1 MATLRDLTRA
11 DFLRLGAAAAGAAV
25 LGGRRPAGAAAFADT
40 VLVGGKVVTMDAAD
54 SEGQAIALR
63 AGLVDL
69 VGSDAAVMAL
79 AGPQTQVIDLR
90 GRTVTPGLI
99 DSHLHFQVVPQ
110 FGGFYIDF
118 MPPAVTTLAAM
129 QDKLAAEVAKVPA
142 GTWIQAVYT
151 AIDGL
156 QSPSRQQLDVVSPEH
171 PVFMMQL
178 GGHYATANT
187 MALTVAKITSETP
200 NPTGGILERDEQG
213 ELTGRLYN
221 HQAMDMVRRWS
232 PRYGDERI
240 VEGIVTTQ
248 PLFASVGVTSYH
260 DTNIRGADT
269 VADYQSVARAGKMT
283 LRSTLYFT
291 LEYPG
296 DLTPALE
303 QLEHYQDP
311 FCRLAGAKF
320 LIDGQAPTA
329 YCYEPHNGVSWETTT
344 WDQTA
349 FKQAV
354 RALHDAGMQI
364 AVHCAGDRSVD
375 LVLDAYEEAMNANP
389 RPDPRH
395 RIEHCILSKPAS
407 TQRIK
412 DLGVCI
418 STQPQFIR
426 MGGDY
431 YPTIFGDER
440 MSRLIVTREWLDAGI
455 PVAISSDAPT
465 TPWHQP
471 QVAMASAMAR
481 RTPSNVEVGP
491 EQAMTVHEALRAH
504 TATAAYL
511 AHDEATRGSLEPGKL
526 ADLVVWTDDPYGM
539 YPKDLQFA
547 TVDLTLVG
555 GSPVYQGPREPRRR
569 VGRAPL

>member
-1 MATLRDLTRA
+1 VANLTPLTRSE
-11 DFLRLGAAAAGAAV
+11 FLKLGAAAAGAAW
-25 LGGRRPAGAAAFADT
+25 LGGGRPAGAALVLADT
-40 VLVGGKVVTMDAAD
+40 VLTGGTVVTMDAAD
-54 SEGQAIALR
+54 TTAQALALKD
-63 AGLVDL
+63 GLVHA
-69 VGSDAAVMAL
+69 VGSDAAVLAL
-79 AGPQTQVIDLR
+79 AGPATQRIDLR

-118 MPPAVTTLAAM
+118 LPPAVTTLAAM
-129 QDKLAAEVAKVPA
+129 QEKLAGEVAKVPP
-142 GTWIQAVYT
+142 GTWIQAVFT
-151 AIDGL
+151 AIDDM
-156 QSPSRQQLDVVSPEH
+156 QAPTRQQLDVVSPVH

-178 GGHYATANT
+178 GGHYATANSV
-187 MALTVAKITSETP
+187 ALALAGITAETP
-200 NPTGGILERDEQG
+200 DPVGGILERDEHG
-213 ELTGRLYN
+213 ELTGLLYN

-260 DTNIRGADT
+260 DTNVRGAAT
-269 VADYQSVARAGKMT
+269 VADYQRVARAGKMT

-303 QLEHYQDP
+303 QLEHYEDQV
-311 FCRLAGAKF
+311 CRLAGAKF

-329 YCYEPHNGVSWETTT
+329 YCYEPHDGISWETTT
-344 WDQTA
+344 WDQAA

-364 AVHCAGDRSVD
+364 AVHCAGDRAVD

-395 RIEHCILSKPAS
+395 RIEHCILSRPAS

-481 RTPSNVEVGP
+481 RTPSSVEVGP

-526 ADLVVWTDDPYGM
+526 ADLVVWTRDPYAM
-539 YPKDLQFA
+539 YPKELQFA
-547 TVDLTLVG
+547 TVDLTMVG
-555 GSPVYQGPREPRRR
+555 GVPVYQGPREPRRR
-569 VGRAPL
+569 LRS

>member
-11 DFLRLGAAAAGAAV
+11 EFLRLGAAAAGATLV
-25 LGGRRPAGAAAFADT
+25 GGRRPASAAYAFADT
-40 VLVGGKVVTMDAAD
+40 VLVGGKVVTMDAVD
-54 SEGQAIALR
+54 REGQAIALR
-63 AGLVDL
+63 AGLVEL
-69 VGSDAAVMAL
+69 VGTDAAVLAL
-79 AGPQTQVIDLR
+79 AGPQTEVIDLR

-118 MPPAVTTLAAM
+118 MPPEVSTLAAM

-142 GTWIQAVYT
+142 GTWIQAVFT
-151 AIDGL
+151 AIDDL
-156 QSPSRQQLDVVSPEH
+156 QAPTRQQLDVVSPEH

-178 GGHYATANT
+178 GGHYATANSA
-187 MALTVAKITSETP
+187 ALAIAKITAETP
-200 NPTGGILERDEQG
+200 NPTGGIIERDDQG
-213 ELTGRLYN
+213 ELTGLLYN

-240 VEGIVTTQ
+240 VEGIITTQ
-248 PLFASVGVTSYH
+248 PLFAGVGVTSYH
-260 DTNIRGADT
+260 DTNIRGAAT
-269 VADYQSVARAGKMT
+269 IADYQKIAKAGKMS
-283 LRSTLYFT
+283 LRSALYFT
-291 LEYPG
+291 LEYPT
-296 DLTPALE
+296 DLPIALDD
-303 QLEHYQDP
+303 LEHYEDQ

-329 YCYEPHNGVSWETTT
+329 YCYEPHNGVSWQTTT
-344 WDQTA
+344 WDQAA

-395 RIEHCILSKPAS
+395 RIEHCILSKPES

-431 YPTIFGDER
+431 YPTIFGSER
-440 MSRLIVTREWLDAGI
+440 MSRMIVTREWLDAGI

-471 QVAMASAMAR
+471 QVALAAAVAR
-481 RTPSNVEVGP
+481 RTPTGVEVGP

-511 AHDEATRGSLEPGKL
+511 AHDEATRGSLEAGKL
-526 ADLVVWTDDPYGM
+526 ADLTVWTKDPYGM
-539 YPKDLQFA
+539 YPKDLQLA
-547 TVDLTLVG
+547 TVDLTMVG
-555 GSPVYQGPREPRRR
+555 GVPVYQGPREPRRR
-569 VGRAPL
+569 LRS